1 MEANST
7 SENNKLLASAA
18 LLVAEM
24 LGVKTRPRSG
34 KCANEPYWKKRI
46 ANNVKT
52 WRKQLSKFEEICKGN
67 HVLCEKDKKEM
78 IWKYGTEATGYINV
92 ISQLKVKI
100 HNCSIQMKNYEIK
113 REQFQQK
120 RMFRTNAF
128 LALEGTESNRQGRLY
143 ITRSRRS

>member
-1 MEANST
+1 MQTNRIE
-7 SENNKLLASAA
+7 
-18 LLVAEM
+18 
-24 LGVKTRPRSG
+24 
-34 KCANEPYWKKRI
+34 KKRI

-52 WRKQLSKFEEICKGN
+52 WRKQLSKLEEICKGN

-128 LALEGTESNRQGRLY
+128 LALEGTESNRQGRVY

>member
-1 MEANST
+1 METNST

-18 LLVAEM
+18 FLVDEM

-120 RMFRTNAF
+120 RTFRTNAF
-128 LALEGTESNRQGRLY
+128 
-143 ITRSRRS
+143 